1 MTPQPTLLRHRR
13 SPSRQRGASLLVTL
27 ALVAGVLII
36 AVMSVGGNISS
47 ERGSANA
54 RDADIAHQGA
64 EAALRAG
71 EAAARSLAGSSDG
84 AADCSSAKAG
94 VCYLKDNNYRLSAA
108 AWQGLTIAQA
118 ANCPRSECATPST
131 PSILDASPAT
141 SLADGFIS
149 GVSRQPSYI
158 IEVLPAAVAG
168 EEAQSV
174 VWMYRITAK
183 GWGKSSATQVVLQS
197 VYYPLNG

>member
-1 MTPQPTLLRHRR
+1 MIAHTRSRVPPRSLR
-13 SPSRQRGASLLVTL
+13 RQRGASLLVTL

-36 AVMSVGGNISS
+36 AVMSVGANISS

-84 AADCSSAKAG
+84 ASDCASAKAG

-118 ANCPRSECATPST
+118 ANCPRAECATPST
-131 PSILDASPAT
+131 PSILDAAPAT

-168 EEAQSV
+168 EEAQSI

-183 GWGKSSATQVVLQS
+183 GWGKSSATQVILQS